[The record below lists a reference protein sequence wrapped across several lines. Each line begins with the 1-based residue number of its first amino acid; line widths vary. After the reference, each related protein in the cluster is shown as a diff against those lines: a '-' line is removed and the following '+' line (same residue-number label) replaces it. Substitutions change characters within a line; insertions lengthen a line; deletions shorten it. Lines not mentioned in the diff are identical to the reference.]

1 MTRALWLFAAV
12 ALVALPASAQRSSED
27 EAGDVSEVDKD
38 SAGPLR
44 DRIRPVSGHLF
55 LMDGRFE
62 VSPGIT
68 VSLRDA
74 FWQKVGFGAAF
85 TYHFT
90 ETIGVGARALYNLSL
105 ISPNAQICPPPGQ
118 GVCASPSFQELTTLP
133 ETGQTA
139 NVAYGYMSL
148 LTSVD
153 LQWAPIYGKLSLFS
167 EKVLNFNMY
176 VLAGP
181 SFLMY
186 GPTNTFTVGGNV
198 GVGFR
203 FFLNRWLTVRL
214 ELRDVLYNEVGARQN
229 ADGSPQTSFRNQ
241 LMTELGLSM
250 FFPTVFNEG

>member
-1 MTRALWLFAAV
+1 MTRAFPLFV
-12 ALVALPASAQRSSED
+12 ALALAAAPAFAQRSSED

-38 SAGPLR
+38 SSGPLK

-62 VSPGIT
+62 VSPTVT

-74 FWQKVGFGAAF
+74 FWQKVGFGAGF
-85 TYHFT
+85 MYHFT
-90 ETIGVGARALYNLSL
+90 ETLGLGGRVLYNLSL
-105 ISPNAQICPPPGQ
+105 ISGAAQICDPAG
-118 GVCASPSFQELTTLP
+118 GCASPSFEELTTFD
-133 ETGQTA
+133 GQTA
-139 NVAYGYMSL
+139 NVAFGYMSL
-148 LTSVD
+148 LTSID
-153 LQWAPIYGKLSLFS
+153 LQWAPIYGKLSLFA

-176 VLAGP
+176 ILAGP

-186 GPTNTFTVGGNV
+186 GPSNTFTVGGNI

-203 FFLNRWLTVRL
+203 FFINRWLTVRL
-214 ELRDVLYNEVGARQN
+214 ELRDVLYYEEGANNRN
-229 ADGSPQTSFRNQ
+229 SFRNQ

>member
-1 MTRALWLFAAV
+1 MKRSLWLFAAA
-12 ALVALPASAQRSSED
+12 ALVALPASAQRASED

-55 LMDGRFE
+55 RMEGRFE
-62 VSPGIT
+62 VSPGLT

-105 ISPNAQICPPPGQ
+105 ISGNAQICAPG
-118 GVCASPSFQELTTLP
+118 GGCATPTFEELTTFD
-133 ETGQTA
+133 GQTA

-148 LTSVD
+148 LTSID

-167 EKVLNFNMY
+167 ESVLNFNMY

-214 ELRDVLYNEVGARQN
+214 ELRDVLYYEQGAN
-229 ADGSPQTSFRNQ
+229 ARDSFRNQ